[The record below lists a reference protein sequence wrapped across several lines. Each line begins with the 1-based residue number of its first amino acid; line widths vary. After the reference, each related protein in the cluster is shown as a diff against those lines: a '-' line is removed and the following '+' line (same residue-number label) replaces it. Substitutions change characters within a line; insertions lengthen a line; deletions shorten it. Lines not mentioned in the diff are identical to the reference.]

1 MKKILLYTAIAL
13 LALLSSCSTK
23 KNTRGSRFWHS
34 FTARYNTYYNG
45 SEAYKEGCIAKE
57 NGNKDNYTELIP
69 FFTVGNEASR
79 TLGGGNFE
87 TAITKCEKAI
97 QLHSIKRR
105 PVVSASK
112 KRTDKLKAYLNRKE
126 FNPFLKHAWLLMGKA
141 QFQRGEFLEAAS
153 TFSYIT
159 RLYAPEPEVVAEA
172 RTWLTR
178 CYSELEWFYD
188 AEDVLDKMQR
198 DTIPARLKTENAATY
213 ANLYLRQGQLAEA
226 LPHLELAAKKEK
238 CKLQKARLYF
248 LLGQVHKELGNNDAS
263 YKAFAKCIKQSPPYE
278 MSFNARILQTEAL
291 SEGKNAKKMISKL
304 RRMARSDNNKDFLD
318 QVYYA
323 MGNIHM
329 SQGDTASAVSAYE
342 KGREKST
349 RNAIEKGVLLLR
361 LGEIYWDLQEYDK
374 AQKCYTEA
382 IGLIDKNREDYK
394 EIERRS
400 KVLDE
405 LVPFTSAIHLQDS
418 LQALALMSEED
429 RNAAIDRVIK
439 ALIEKE
445 KAEAKARADSAA
457 EARAQENGGNMG
469 GAANNRQPSL
479 SNQQQ
484 GDNKAWYFYN
494 PTLVMQGKQD
504 FQKQWGRRKNEDNW
518 RRSNRSVLAVEN
530 FEGYDYEA
538 EDSLAAAQ
546 AIADSIAA
554 AESETEVS
562 DSLVNDPHQREYYLQ
577 QIPFTPEAKAS
588 SDEIIMDGLY
598 NAGIIEKDKLG
609 DFPLAEKTL
618 TRLYTQYPSFE
629 KLCDVYYQLFL
640 LYSRWQQPERAN
652 EFRQMMQ
659 AQFPESD
666 TTRIISDPQFEYYAR
681 YGKEIEDSLYTA
693 TYAAYRARNNEEV
706 AANFAF
712 ASDKFPTGLNRPKF
726 IFVNAL
732 SRLGSADPKELAAEL
747 RSLVEKYPESDV
759 SEMAGMIVKGLE
771 SGREI
776 GTGEFDLGAIWSRR
790 SADTEK
796 GISESTQQK
805 ELSAERNTPF
815 FFVIAYP
822 NDSINDNQLLYD
834 MAHFNFTGFMARGF
848 DLSIQKNGGITQ
860 FRIGG
865 FNNFEESHAYAQKIF
880 ADTLLSQ
887 RLKPARVLL
896 ISEENLELLGTLF
909 SYDDYKAFYD
919 QHFAPMEINPELPV
933 VFEEEVIEQR
943 YEDEFSPE
951 ELEQMEADKEEE
963 SSGSDDGEWF
973 SE

>member
-188 AEDVLDKMQR
+188 AEDVVDKMQR

-238 CKLQKARLYF
+238 RKLQKARLYF

-457 EARAQENGGNMG
+457 EARAQENGANMG

-640 LYSRWQQPERAN
+640 LYSRWQKPERAD

-659 AQFPESD
+659 THFPESD

-880 ADTLLSQ
+880 ADTLLIQ

-919 QHFAPMEINPELPV
+919 QHFSPMEINPELPV

-963 SSGSDDGEWF
+963 SSGSDDGEWY